1 MISFPI
7 FFARGGIVDFRLTM
21 SESGGKQQPSATKLR
36 HTLRDLLLEGNGRC
50 RQKLAVMWS
59 IQEQVL
65 QDHPAG
71 LTWTFPSQC
80 LLQSRGSHSKSLV
93 EG

>member
-36 HTLRDLLLEGNGRC
+36 HTHRDPEVRPRLLLEGDGRY
-50 RQKLAVMWS
+50 RQKLAFMRS
-59 IQEQVL
+59 P
-65 QDHPAG
+65 QD
-71 LTWTFPSQC
+71 WECQ
-80 LLQSRGSHSKSLV
+80 
-93 EG
+93 